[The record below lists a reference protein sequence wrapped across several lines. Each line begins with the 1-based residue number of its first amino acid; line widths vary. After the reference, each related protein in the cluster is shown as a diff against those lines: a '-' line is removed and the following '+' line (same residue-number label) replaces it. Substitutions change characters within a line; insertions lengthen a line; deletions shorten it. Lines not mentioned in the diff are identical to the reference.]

1 MTNLSHN
8 QKFHS
13 KVFTIRLMECV
24 LSNSETPER
33 MIITATDVGGT
44 AWVCEVDTLHN
55 DGANTYF
62 MSDAGS
68 KFCASNDIIEYV
80 LTEEESSDIFPTTEA
95 IH

>member
-13 KVFTIRLMECV
+13 KVFTIGLVECV

-33 MIITATDVGGT
+33 MIMTATAVDGT
-44 AWVCEVDTLHN
+44 PWVCEVDAVYN
-55 DGANTYF
+55 DGEHTYF

-68 KFCASNDIIEYV
+68 KFRAPNQVIKYV
-80 LTEEESSDIFPTTEA
+80 LTEEESSAIFSDEE

>member
-13 KVFTIRLMECV
+13 KVFTIQLIECV

-33 MIITATDVGGT
+33 MLMSATDVGGNS
-44 AWVCEVDTLHN
+44 WVCEVDTIHN
-55 DGANTYF
+55 DGMNTYF

-68 KFCASNDIIEYV
+68 KFCACNDIIEYV
-80 LTEEESSDIFPTTEA
+80 LTEEESSDIFSNTENT
-95 IH
+95 H